1 MVRWA
6 TSVALFTILLLL
18 TASPE
23 LRAGEFEVWVLDQ
36 GMNKLYI
43 FKGNNL
49 KASPEIIDLS
59 PHGGAKPHM
68 ILFSPGYTHAIIAN
82 VASGHVYIMRAA
94 DRKVVFNEDT
104 GQQAHAAIPSPD
116 GKRILVANQNDKKLT
131 EILTEYSTDQYKVS
145 RIIDLAA
152 DSRFADPNAFPDNAP
167 ICLMFTSDSSKAYVT
182 LRGGG
187 LAVVKTPKNPEEP
200 LSVLAAFPKSTIA
213 PNGCGT
219 IRNPDG
225 SKLYVNSG
233 TLKSG
238 QLYVFDTFSDSLIKS
253 MDLTEKGKDA
263 HGVMLTGSGKYLW
276 VLNRNTD
283 NATVVDTS
291 SYKVIR
297 VVEGV
302 GDAPDLIDLSPDGKW
317 LFATLRGP
325 NPATGTHDIAGTK
338 PSVGVIK
345 LKRGGKSGKLKHTIP
360 IGDQSKESKSD
371 PHGIAI
377 RPVSK

>member
-6 TSVALFTILLLL
+6 TLVTLFTILLLL
-18 TASPE
+18 TASPK

-43 FKGNNL
+43 FQGNNL

-68 ILFSPGYTHAIIAN
+68 ILFNPGYTHAIIAN

-131 EILTEYSTDQYKVS
+131 EILTDYSTDQYKVS

-152 DSRFADPNAFPDNAP
+152 DSKFADPNAFPDNAP
-167 ICLMFTSDSSKAYVT
+167 ICLMFTSDGSKAYVT

-225 SKLYVNSG
+225 SKMYVNSG

-297 VVEGV
+297 VVEVTRTGARFERRDV
-302 GDAPDLIDLSPDGKW
+302 ELGGTAGGR
-317 LFATLRGP
+317 TQVLRGLAP
-325 NPATGTHDIAGTK
+325 GDTVVVEGSFAVKSEFA
-338 PSVGVIK
+338 
-345 LKRGGKSGKLKHTIP
+345 RGKIILEG
-360 IGDQSKESKSD
+360 
-371 PHGIAI
+371 
-377 RPVSK
+377 